1 MPDQTP
7 VILLAFANDR
17 QGAFLRNISLEQ
29 QAITDALGPAENK
42 GWVKVKVLPAAS
54 IQRVID
60 AFLEYKDRIVLFH
73 YGGHA
78 DGESLLLSSGENAAT
93 MDADSFADFPATQK
107 AMKLVFLNAC
117 DTYDQ
122 ARALQQA
129 GVEQVIVTDRAIEDE
144 AAKDFARYFYAG
156 LAQKKTVD
164 ASFQQADSIVKLGK
178 GGATRE
184 LYWEEEQV
192 KPEKTYDNDPWEHFV
207 SSQAD
212 TGWNLAQNEMG
223 IVLDELRDKM
233 RNDKTEQVLDELG
246 RMARE
251 RNSDFENEITL
262 LSNRFSSLKRKRNLG
277 LLSTSEATLE
287 NNKINY
293 AILEMMDTIEAN
305 GL

>member
-7 VILLAFANDR
+7 VILLTFANDR

-29 QAITDALGPAENK
+29 QAITDALKPAEQS
-42 GWVKVKVLPAAS
+42 GWVKVEVIAAAS
-54 IQRVID
+54 VQRIVD
-60 AFLEYKDRIVLFH
+60 AFMEYRDRVVLFH

-78 DGESLLLSSGENAAT
+78 NEDSLFLTSGENAT
-93 MDADSFADFPATQK
+93 TVDADSFADFLATQK

-122 ARALQQA
+122 AKALQRA
-129 GVEQVIVTDRAIEDE
+129 GVGQVIVTDRAIEDE

-164 ASFQQADSIVKLGK
+164 ASFNQADSIVKLGK

-184 LYWEEEQV
+184 LYWDEEQL
-192 KPEKTYDNDPWEHFV
+192 KPEKTYDNDPWELFV
-207 SSQAD
+207 SAQAD
-212 TGWNLAQNEMG
+212 PGWNLAQNEMG
-223 IVLDELRDKM
+223 IVLDELRDLM
-233 RNDKTEQVLDELG
+233 RNDKTERVLEELG

-251 RNSDFENEITL
+251 RNSDFENEITIL
-262 LSNRFSSLKRKRNLG
+262 ATRFSSLKRKRNLG
-277 LLSTSEATLE
+277 LLSTSESTLE